1 MALSKKKK
9 TIYGIIAAVI
19 IIAVLIIMFLPK
31 RTSATKD
38 IVATV
43 ERGEFVI
50 TVSITGELEAK
61 RAKEILGPQGLRDI
75 NFYSNM
81 TIERIIP
88 EGTIVD
94 SGMFVASIDKTPLV
108 NKMQELENEIEKLE
122 TSLNQAKIDTALEL
136 RSARDQLINQKFELE
151 QYEIEVEQSK
161 YEAPA
166 IQRQTQINL
175 EKAERNYQQSMDNY
189 ILRKN
194 KSEAQVAQVQFDL
207 NQRLL
212 RLKRHQDVLNQFTIH
227 APQSGMLI
235 YQKDWSG
242 KKLESGSQFSPWDNV
257 VAKLPDLSEMIS
269 KSFVNEVDINKVK
282 VGQQVNISVDALPGR
297 IYKGEITAL
306 ANVGEQVRTSSA
318 KVYETAIELQKVDSL
333 LKPAMTT
340 QCDIIIESIPNVLY
354 MPLEALHSNDS
365 IQFVYT
371 GNVRQEVRTG
381 KSNDNYVI
389 VEAGLSKGQK
399 VLLSMP
405 EDPNSFKFVYL
416 KKDE

>member
-1 MALSKKKK
+1 MAISKKKK
-9 TIYGIIAAVI
+9 IIYGVVAAAVI
-19 IIAVLIIMFLPK
+19 VIILMFTLLPK
-31 RTSATKD
+31 GKTASKD
-38 IVATV
+38 IEATV
-43 ERGEFVI
+43 EQGDFVI
-50 TVSITGELEAK
+50 TVNTTGELEAK
-61 RAKEILGPQGLRDI
+61 RAKDINGPQGLREI
-75 NFYSNM
+75 NFYSDL

-94 SGMFVASIDKTPLV
+94 SGMFVASVDRTPLV
-108 NKMQELENEIEKLE
+108 NKLKELENEIEKLE
-122 TSLNQAKIDTALEL
+122 TQLNQAKIDTALEL

-166 IQRQTQINL
+166 IQRQTQISL
-175 EKAERNYQQSMDNY
+175 EKAERNYQQSIDNY
-189 ILRKN
+189 SLRKN

-207 NQRLL
+207 NQRLI
-212 RLKRHQDVLNQFTIH
+212 RLQRHEDVLKQFTIY
-227 APQSGMLI
+227 APQAGMVI

-242 KKLESGSQFSPWDNV
+242 KKLESGSQFSIWDNT

-269 KSFVNEVDINKVK
+269 KSYVNEVDINKIK
-282 VGQQVNISVDALPGR
+282 VGQKVNISIDALPGR
-297 IYKGEITAL
+297 IYEGEITAL
-306 ANVGEQVRTSSA
+306 ANVGEQLRTSSA
-318 KVYETAIELQKVDSL
+318 KVYETTIELKKVDSL

-340 QCDIIIESIPNVLY
+340 QCDIIIESIPDVLY

-405 EDPNSFKFVYL
+405 EDPNSFKFVFL